1 LYLRLNFM
9 FKLSTTEH
17 SEENHILFYMT
28 KINKFGRL
36 GSKLMIMEVL
46 NYWLKPRLVL
56 LPIRYL
62 VLV

>member
-1 LYLRLNFM
+1 M